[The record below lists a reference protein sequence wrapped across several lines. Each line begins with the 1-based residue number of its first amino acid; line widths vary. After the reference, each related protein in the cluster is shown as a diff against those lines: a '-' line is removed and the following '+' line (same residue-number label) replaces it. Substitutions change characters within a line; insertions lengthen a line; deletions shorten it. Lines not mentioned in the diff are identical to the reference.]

1 MESDQQA
8 PAHQPDDPSLSKP
21 SPSGR
26 IVVLRMSSRWGR
38 RLLNAWRPTQEPAA
52 VSLMGDAGLTIL
64 GPGPGNGIPGE
75 PESDDQE
82 TFINWRWPAPPRL
95 SVTVKIGI
103 GAAILA
109 LVIYE
114 SRSSRL
120 QSWVF
125 TAMAK
130 RMTYSLEPG
139 PSPAAL
145 YPVAGPYDE
154 RLGYSRIPALSQK
167 LVKGPYQIDAQARM
181 SPWMTS
187 LTRWGVF
194 PIYREKSQAGLRILD
209 RAGAPLFGTSYPKR
223 VYEKF
228 SEIPPEVVQSLL
240 YVENR
245 EILDATTPYRNPAV
259 EWDRLGKAF
268 FDMGRRKIAAGGG
281 TSGGSTLATQLEKIR
296 HSPEGRTGSV
306 RDKLQQMMSASLRAY
321 QQGEETTEAR
331 RQITCDYINSLPL
344 SSFAGYG
351 EVLGLGDGLWVW
363 FQADFDEVNRL
374 LRTSDD
380 AIADRPELRTARAIA
395 YRQVL
400 MLLLAVNRPSYYLQ
414 KSRQELHDRANLYL
428 RALADAG
435 FISMQLRDDALPL
448 KVKFRER
455 PPEAPPSSFAERKA
469 TDAIRSGLLNLLDL
483 ETVYQLDRMDLS
495 VNATID
501 QDATRSATQSLRRLA
516 NLEFAT
522 QAGVVGFQMLPA
534 DALSS
539 VIYSFTLYEVGD
551 GINYLRAQAD
561 NYDRPLNINQG
572 TQLELGSTAKLRTL
586 ASYLDV
592 MSQLHEAG
600 RRDPAKITGQDPLSA
615 WARDWLSTAP
625 DTSLTA
631 MLEAAMLRRYSGNPG
646 EGFFTGGGLQYFGNF
661 DGSDNGKILPL
672 REAFQRSTNLVFIRV
687 MRDVVQ
693 YHMWKV
699 PGVTPSLFDDVGD
712 PKRKELLGR
721 FIQYE
726 SRQFLAKFYSRYRG
740 LSAEDA
746 VKRLLTRMR
755 PTPYRLATAYR
766 SVRPEASLEEFEQAL
781 KAVIP
786 KNIPVTGGYDK
797 LYEKYGP
804 DKFNLGDRGY
814 LARVHPLE
822 LMTLNYLQT
831 HPKATLAEIEK
842 FVQPELADVYRW
854 LMRNRNKHAQD
865 LRIRMM
871 LEAEAFA
878 GVHKIWKRHGFPFA
892 SLVPSLAT
900 SIGSSGDNPAALA
913 DLAGIILNGGI
924 RYPSVRVTKLHFA
937 QGTPVETIMSNKR
950 SAPDRV
956 MPAEV
961 AAVLK
966 NEMGGVVEFGTAR
979 KAFQSVVLEDGK
991 MLRVAGKTGTGD
1003 NRLESFDEGGHMIKS
1018 KVMSRTAAFVFLVGD
1033 KYFGTIIAYVPGQQA
1048 ESFKFTSALPV
1059 QIFRHL
1065 VPAIKR
1071 VIEPKKV
1078 KPGPEK
1084 PVTGP
1089 VPGPQIAALLP
1100 AAR

>member
-1 MESDQQA
+1 
-8 PAHQPDDPSLSKP
+8 
-21 SPSGR
+21 
-26 IVVLRMSSRWGR
+26 
-38 RLLNAWRPTQEPAA
+38 
-52 VSLMGDAGLTIL
+52 MGDAGATVL
-64 GPGPGNGIPGE
+64 GSGSRIPDDSDAGE
-75 PESDDQE
+75 DE
-82 TFINWRWPAPPRL
+82 TFINWKWPSPPRM
-95 SVTVKIGI
+95 SAAVKIGI
-103 GAAILA
+103 GAAVLG

-114 SRSSRL
+114 SRSSWL
-120 QSWVF
+120 QSRIF
-125 TAMAK
+125 TAMAR
-130 RMTYSLEPG
+130 RMTYSLEKG
-139 PSPAAL
+139 AAPASL

-181 SPWMTS
+181 SPWMLS

-209 RAGAPLFGTSYPKR
+209 RAGAPLFGTSYPSR
-223 VYEKF
+223 VYPRF
-228 SEIPPEVVQSLL
+228 ADIPPEVVNSLL

-245 EILDATTPYRNPAV
+245 EILDASTPYRNPAV
-259 EWDRLGKAF
+259 EWDRLGKAV
-268 FDMGRRKIAAGGG
+268 FDMGRRQIAAGGG

-306 RDKLQQMMSASLRAY
+306 RDKVQQMMSASLRAY

-363 FQADFDEVNRL
+363 FQADFAQVNRL
-374 LRTSDD
+374 LLTSDE
-380 AIADRPELRTARAIA
+380 AIANRPDLRKARALA

-414 KSRQELHDRANLYL
+414 KSRQDLHERTNLYL

-435 FISMQLRDDALPL
+435 FISTRLRDDALAL
-448 KVKFRER
+448 QVKFREK
-455 PPEAPPSSFAERKA
+455 PPEPPPASFAERKA

-483 ETVYQLDRMDLS
+483 ETVYQLDRMDLT
-495 VNATID
+495 VKATID
-501 QDATRSATQSLRRLA
+501 QDATRSATKSLRQLA

-522 QAGVVGFQMLPA
+522 SAGVVGHQMLPG

-551 GINYLRAQAD
+551 GVNYLRAQAD

-592 MSQLHEAG
+592 MAQLHAAG
-600 RRDPAKITGQDPLSA
+600 VKDPSKITGQDPMSA
-615 WARDWLSTAP
+615 WARDWLSTSP
-625 DTSLTA
+625 DTTLAA

-693 YHMWKV
+693 YHMWQI
-699 PGVTPSLFDDVGD
+699 PGVTPSLFEDVSD
-712 PKRKELLGR
+712 PKRKELLNR

-726 SRQFLAKFYSRYRG
+726 TRQFLSKFYGRYKG
-740 LSAEDA
+740 LGAEES
-746 VKRLLTRMR
+746 VKRLLLRMR

-766 SVRPEASLEEFEQAL
+766 SVRPGAPLEEFTSTL
-781 KAVIP
+781 RSIIP
-786 KNIPVTGGYDK
+786 ASVPVTGGYDK

-804 DKFNLGDRGY
+804 EKFNLGDRGY

-842 FVQPELADVYRW
+842 FVQPELGDVYRW

-900 SIGSSGDNPAALA
+900 SIGSSGDNPAALT
-913 DLAGIILNGGI
+913 DLAGVILNGGI
-924 RYPSVRVTKLHFA
+924 RYPSVRVTELHFA
-937 QGTPVETIMSNKR
+937 KDTPVETVLSNKR
-950 SAPDRV
+950 VAPDRV
-956 MPAEV
+956 MPREV

-966 NEMGGVVEFGTAR
+966 NEMAGVVEFGTAR
-979 KAFQSVVLEDGK
+979 KAFQSVVLEDGRI
-991 MLRVAGKTGTGD
+991 LRVAGKTGTGD
-1003 NRLESFDEGGHMIKS
+1003 NRLESFDEGGRMIKS

-1048 ESFKFTSALPV
+1048 ESYKFTSALPV

-1065 VPAIKR
+1065 VPAMKA
-1071 VIEPKKV
+1071 VIEPRKPPRQPAPPPRPPAAIPEV
-1078 KPGPEK
+1078 K
-1084 PVTGP
+1084 
-1089 VPGPQIAALLP
+1089 QIAAVLAPPQP
-1100 AAR
+1100 AR